1 VTIQVAVLWSSWVVT
16 VIVTLPEA
24 TAVTSAE
31 APTPV
36 AGTVATV
43 ASLLDQVRFW
53 LGASAG
59 ATVAA
64 SETVWPM
71 ASVALDGLKLTP
83 VTDPTVTSQVA
94 VLPPSTVVT
103 VILAAPVA
111 MALTRPEIETVATL
125 GLSLIQVTARFV
137 AFAGEMVAVSWSV
150 SSGASWSIALLRA
163 TLLTGIGAVAVAV
176 CVPVTDVVPVPLGV
190 LVAVW
195 LPVPVGVAV
204 LETVLVLVRV
214 VVLVVVWLLV
224 AVCEPVADGVPVTVE
239 VVVAVWL
246 AVAVWE
252 PVAEGVL
259 VRVVVLVAVWL
270 AVAV

>member
-1 VTIQVAVLWSSWVVT
+1 VT

-31 APTPV
+31 APV
-36 AGTVATV
+36 AETVATV

-71 ASVALDGLKLTP
+71 ASVALDGIKLTP
-83 VTDPTVTSQVA
+83 VTAPTVTSQIA

-103 VILAAPVA
+103 VIVAAPAA
-111 MALTRPEIETVATL
+111 MALTRPELETVATL
-125 GLSLIQVTARFV
+125 GLPLNHVTARFV

-150 SSGASWSIALLRA
+150 SPGASWSVALLRA

-176 CVPVTDVVPVPLGV
+176 CVPVTDVVPVPVGV
-190 LVAVW
+190 VVAVW
-195 LPVPVGVAV
+195 LPVPVGVLV
-204 LETVLVLVRV
+204 LETALVLVRV
-214 VVLVVVWLLV
+214 VVAVWLPVAVWELVTDGVLVTVVVMV
-224 AVCEPVADGVPVTVE
+224 AVWLPVAVWEPAAEGVLVTVE

-246 AVAVWE
+246 PVAV
-252 PVAEGVL
+252 
-259 VRVVVLVAVWL
+259 
-270 AVAV
+270 